1 MGLRYYNREKQ
12 KDKIFQELWET
23 RLKEW
28 KIDLKLMYKCR
39 ICQNVWFT
47 NVVFVK
53 TSDSYLNANVLL
65 R

>member
-39 ICQNVWFT
+39 ICQNV
-47 NVVFVK
+47 
-53 TSDSYLNANVLL
+53 
-65 R
+65 